1 MILIKASTKDDIT
14 NAISNYPGKK
24 VYGISPSANI
34 YTIDNDNV
42 IQLTTEEVIQ
52 NNNISPEV
60 LIIAINKIVN
70 NEAESIELNED
81 NHEEQSVNN
90 EQLEKQQEQE
100 QPQEVS
106 IEELANNLN
115 DIVDNFRTNDN
126 NDKLDQL
133 EKRVEQL
140 EKTITNLKDTIISDI
155 RIKLSR

>member
-52 NNNISPEV
+52 NNDIAPEV
-60 LIIAINKIVN
+60 VIIAINKIVN
-70 NEAESIELNED
+70 NEADSIELNEN

-90 EQLEKQQEQE
+90 EQLEKQPEE
-100 QPQEVS
+100 IS

-115 DIVDNFRTNDN
+115 DIVDNLQTNDN

-140 EKTITNLKDTIISDI
+140 EKTITNLKDTIINDI

>member
-1 MILIKASTKDDIT
+1 MILVKASTKDDIT

-52 NNNISPEV
+52 NNNIAPEV
-60 LIIAINKIVN
+60 VIIAINKIVN
-70 NEAESIELNED
+70 NEADSVELNEE
-81 NHEEQSVNN
+81 NNEQQSDNN
-90 EQLEKQQEQE
+90 EQLEKQQEQPE
-100 QPQEVS
+100 QVN

-115 DIVDNFRTNDN
+115 DIVDNLQSNDT
-126 NDKLDQL
+126 NDKLHQL

-140 EKTITNLKDTIISDI
+140 EKTITNLKDTIINDI

>member
-1 MILIKASTKDDIT
+1 MILVKANTKDDIT
-14 NAISNYPGKK
+14 NAMSNYPNNK

-52 NNNISPEV
+52 NNNIAPEV
-60 LIIAINKIVN
+60 VIIAINKIVN
-70 NEAESIELNED
+70 NEADSVELNEE
-81 NHEEQSVNN
+81 NNEQQSVNN
-90 EQLEKQQEQE
+90 EQLEKQPE
-100 QPQEVS
+100 EVS

-115 DIVDNFRTNDN
+115 DIVDNLQTNDN

-140 EKTITNLKDTIISDI
+140 EKTITNLKETIINDI